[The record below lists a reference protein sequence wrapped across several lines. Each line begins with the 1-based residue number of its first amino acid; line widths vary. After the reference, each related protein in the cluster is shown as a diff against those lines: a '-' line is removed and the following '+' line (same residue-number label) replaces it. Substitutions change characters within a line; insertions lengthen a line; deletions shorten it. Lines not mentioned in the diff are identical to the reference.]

1 MIRLNVS
8 NFKSWDDSYVVV
20 FRKFNYHSI
29 NNNVENTVGIL
40 KKMANL
46 HEQLGLSNEDLR
58 KIRSMRPGTPID
70 LQITSVST
78 TKRVRSEFVGMDG
91 TRCVIIRFPD
101 ENKWGSLRDFIFTD
115 NNLVVRYILED
126 ETGEIIAFKV
136 KVTLI
141 LSKPSHLIFTT
152 FPLAI
157 QSHDLRSEPRA
168 QTRMAVT
175 LCEIKGSR
183 EICSCIV
190 RDISLKGCRI
200 SVERTIKQRPALK
213 QNVLMSFKDA
223 FGNEF
228 LLSGTVMNAKS
239 DEVVFYYG
247 LKFESSEEEVGQL
260 LQKVML
266 STD

>member
-1 MIRLNVS
+1 
-8 NFKSWDDSYVVV
+8 
-20 FRKFNYHSI
+20 
-29 NNNVENTVGIL
+29 
-40 KKMANL
+40 MANL
-46 HEQLGLSNEDLR
+46 HEQIGLSNEDLR

-70 LQITSVST
+70 LQITSAST

-101 ENKWGSLRDFIFTD
+101 ESKWGSLRDFIFTD
-115 NNLVVRYILED
+115 NTLVVRYILED

-152 FPLAI
+152 FPLVI

-175 LCEIKGSR
+175 LCEATASKD
-183 EICSCIV
+183 ICTCIV

-200 SVERTIKQRPALK
+200 SIERSVKSRPALK
-213 QNVLMSFKDA
+213 QKIVMLFKDA
-223 FGNEF
+223 FGNEV
-228 LLSGTVMNAKS
+228 LLNGLIMNAKS

-247 LKFESSEEEVGQL
+247 IKFESAEEDVAQL

-266 STD
+266 ITD

>member
-1 MIRLNVS
+1 MS
-8 NFKSWDDSYVVV
+8 
-20 FRKFNYHSI
+20 
-29 NNNVENTVGIL
+29 
-40 KKMANL
+40 NL
-46 HEQLGLSNEDLR
+46 HEQVGLSNEDLR

-70 LQITSVST
+70 LQITSAST

-101 ENKWGSLRDFIFTD
+101 ESKWGSLRDFIYTD
-115 NNLVVRYILED
+115 NSLVVRYILED

-136 KVTLI
+136 RVTLI

-152 FPLAI
+152 FPLSI

-175 LCEIKGSR
+175 LIDTQHNAELCV
-183 EICSCIV
+183 CIV

-200 SVERTIKQRPALK
+200 SIERSVKSRPSIK
-213 QNVLMSFKDA
+213 QNVEMQFKDA
-223 FGNEF
+223 NGNAF
-228 LLSGTVMNAKS
+228 LLKGSVMNAKS
-239 DEVVFYYG
+239 DEVWFYYG
-247 LKFESSEEEVGQL
+247 LKFDTPEEVTQL
-260 LQKVML
+260 LQKLML